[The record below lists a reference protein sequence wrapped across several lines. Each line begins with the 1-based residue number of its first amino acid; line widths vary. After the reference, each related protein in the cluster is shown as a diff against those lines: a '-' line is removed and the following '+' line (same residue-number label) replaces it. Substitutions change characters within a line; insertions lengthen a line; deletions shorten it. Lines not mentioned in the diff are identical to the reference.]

1 MPPWLRALLMIV
13 GVGVLI
19 LVIAVVFGLRY
30 ISTHKD
36 ELMKNAREEKAAGQK
51 AGEGQPPS
59 ACIDA
64 ALQRVRAN
72 DSFSANLRTRFFVD
86 SCLKAAT
93 PSPDT
98 CAQVPTG
105 IIDFAKW
112 AAGECNR
119 RGMASSQGCT
129 QVFTALRDYCHPH

>member
-1 MPPWLRALLMIV
+1 MIV
-13 GVGVLI
+13 GAGVLI
-19 LVIAVVFGLRY
+19 VVIAIVIGVNYLR
-30 ISTHKD
+30 SHKD
-36 ELMKNAREEKAAGQK
+36 EYLKATRDEQAAGRT
-51 AGEGQPPS
+51 AGAGQPPA

-64 ALQRVRAN
+64 ALQRVRQN
-72 DSFSANLRTRFFVD
+72 DSFSANLRTRIFAD
-86 SCLKAAT
+86 ACLRAAT
-93 PSPDT
+93 PSPDA
-98 CAQVPTG
+98 CAQVPAG